1 MNYYDYIITGFNEL
15 NEIVLKTNNLHFISL
30 KNARRTAR
38 REMKLINDMAFVN
51 IERFNKVNGEISF
64 VERMGKGK

>member
-1 MNYYDYIITGFNEL
+1 MNYYDYIITGYNEL

-30 KNARRTAR
+30 KNARRTAK
-38 REMKLINDMAFVN
+38 REMKLINDMVFVN

-64 VERMGKGK
+64 VERIVKEK